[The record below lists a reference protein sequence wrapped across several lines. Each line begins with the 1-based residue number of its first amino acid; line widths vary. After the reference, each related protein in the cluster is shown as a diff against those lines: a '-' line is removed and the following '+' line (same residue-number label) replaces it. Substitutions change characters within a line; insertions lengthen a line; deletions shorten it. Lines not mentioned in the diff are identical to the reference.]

1 MVRGVLN
8 DIAIGFYTIALLL
21 VVSWAVNSSGMGSE
35 LKFVF
40 NIITSA
46 ASVIALVM
54 AIVMSSIRQ
63 RMYDAELKLQQ
74 EIQE

>member
-21 VVSWAVNSSGMGSE
+21 VMSWAVNSSGMEPE

-40 NIITSA
+40 NIVTSA

-54 AIVMSSIRQ
+54 VIVMSSIRQ

>member
-1 MVRGVLN
+1 MARGALK
-8 DIAIGFYTIALLL
+8 DIIIGFYTIALLL